1 MTSNRKERL
10 ALVTKRL
17 EDELVQQNDFFHS
30 CCELA
35 LGCKIS
41 EESHAYLSYRVCRET
56 LGHKNGVYLCLLYAQ
71 LYAANCLLT
80 TYGSQIDEQLRDEFT
95 CVNRELLSQILLMTD
110 LSRYVMH
117 CIGFTV
123 ITVNY
128 LYSCMRYCF
137 LIIFRLHLAV
147 PF

>member
-71 LYAANCLLT
+71 IYAANCLLT
-80 TYGSQIDEQLRDEFT
+80 TYGSQI
-95 CVNRELLSQILLMTD
+95 
-110 LSRYVMH
+110 
-117 CIGFTV
+117 TV

-137 LIIFRLHLAV
+137 LIMFRLHLAV

>member
-41 EESHAYLSYRVCRET
+41 EES
-56 LGHKNGVYLCLLYAQ
+56 
-71 LYAANCLLT
+71 
-80 TYGSQIDEQLRDEFT
+80 LRAIA
-95 CVNRELLSQILLMTD
+95 VVTD
-110 LSRYVMH
+110 SGIPL
-117 CIGFTV
+117 
-123 ITVNY
+123 
-128 LYSCMRYCF
+128 
-137 LIIFRLHLAV
+137 
-147 PF
+147 

>member
-17 EDELVQQNDFFHS
+17 EDEIVQQNDFFHS

-95 CVNRELLSQILLMTD
+95 CVNRELLSQILLMTAQHD
-110 LSRYVMH
+110 GPEQIRDVL
-117 CIGFTV
+117 
-123 ITVNY
+123 
-128 LYSCMRYCF
+128 
-137 LIIFRLHLAV
+137 
-147 PF
+147 

>member
-56 LGHKNGVYLCLLYAQ
+56 LGHKNG
-71 LYAANCLLT
+71 
-80 TYGSQIDEQLRDEFT
+80 I
-95 CVNRELLSQILLMTD
+95 CVFF
-110 LSRYVMH
+110 MH
-117 CIGFTV
+117 
-123 ITVNY
+123 
-128 LYSCMRYCF
+128 SCTLQTAC
-137 LIIFRLHLAV
+137 
-147 PF
+147 

>member
-95 CVNRELLSQILLMTD
+95 CVNRELLSQIL
-110 LSRYVMH
+110 
-117 CIGFTV
+117 
-123 ITVNY
+123 
-128 LYSCMRYCF
+128 
-137 LIIFRLHLAV
+137 
-147 PF
+147 